1 VTVTE
6 TKLPGV
12 LVLEPRVF
20 SDVRG
25 TFFESFRSDACSSV
39 GIDVVFVQ
47 DNVSVSR
54 RGVLRGLHFQH
65 PHGQAKLINAVR
77 GEIFDV
83 AVDVRAGSPTFGCAA
98 WTVLSEKNR
107 RQLFIPAGFAHGFV
121 VTSDE
126 AIVLYKCSAYYEPA
140 CEHSLRW
147 DDPALRIPWPV
158 TDPILSAKDA
168 TAPLLSELSAGSF
181 PTPVEG

>member
-1 VTVTE
+1 MTVTE
-6 TKLPGV
+6 TKLAGV

-20 SDVRG
+20 SDARG
-25 TFFESFRSDACSSV
+25 AFFESYRADAYATMGV
-39 GIDVVFVQ
+39 DVVFVQ

-65 PHGQAKLINAVR
+65 PHGQAKLVYPVR

-83 AVDVRAGSPTFGCAA
+83 AVDIRAGSPTFGRAA

-126 AIVLYKCSAYYEPA
+126 AIVAYKCSTYYDA
-140 CEHSLRW
+140 SCEHSLRW
-147 DDPALRIPWPV
+147 NDPSLRIPWPV
-158 TDPILSAKDA
+158 SDPILSAKDA
-168 TAPLLSELSAGSF
+168 AAPLLSQLPAGSL
-181 PTPVEG
+181 PPLEG